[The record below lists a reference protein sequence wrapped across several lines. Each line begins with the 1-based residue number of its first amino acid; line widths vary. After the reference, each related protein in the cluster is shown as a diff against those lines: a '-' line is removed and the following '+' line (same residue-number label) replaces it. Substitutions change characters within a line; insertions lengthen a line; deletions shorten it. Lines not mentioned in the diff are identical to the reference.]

1 MFIQAVADSVGGRE
15 EVGRLQAVAQGLA
28 DLVPGGR
35 GDDLAL
41 ALGPVIARLD
51 EPDNVGLVG
60 ANPRGVG
67 AGFRFSRRAALRGRS
82 RFVNRGQRLE
92 PLSRPELSHRGGCEM
107 EFSCNFPLDL
117 VSTSPAPPAALLRA
131 RPSLL
136 HPGDLTIELLA
147 KGNGSFEETQSRH

>member
-41 ALGPVIARLD
+41 GPVIVRPD

-60 ANPRGVG
+60 AASWG
-67 AGFRFSRRAALRGRS
+67 RGR
-82 RFVNRGQRLE
+82 FPVFAT
-92 PLSRPELSHRGGCEM
+92 GG
-107 EFSCNFPLDL
+107 
-117 VSTSPAPPAALLRA
+117 
-131 RPSLL
+131 
-136 HPGDLTIELLA
+136 
-147 KGNGSFEETQSRH
+147 